1 MFDGYQVLTITN
13 KIKSSDIGG
22 LSKELTNRI
31 GTGNYDKERTKYN
44 IEFVP
49 LCSSDLASSTYK
61 NLYKN
66 NIEFNKNNKKINL
79 LNGCVITSGQ
89 EFFKSLGMKF
99 EDTGE
104 FHTEGKHKGEPIQK
118 ALIKSKEDIP
128 EKVLEYFNCSNEFMC
143 NLVGKENV
151 IYSAIH
157 FDENTPHMHFY
168 FTPVVH
174 EVKRKVFET
183 DKDGHQILKP
193 YITKDGIE
201 KMIPIQKKDENG
213 KNVYEIE
220 YGNFLNSDQFWK
232 EKGFKTSYAK
242 IQDDYNKFINEKG
255 FNLDRGEVGANK
267 HHLTKAEK
275 QLKDLQEQNKLLE
288 IELIKN
294 KALNNTELKYMDK
307 ISDVDTNPLLNPE
320 KGKII
325 GYKEKD
331 ITNLSNYSK
340 QITKDNLNK
349 DKIIEQN
356 EIKLESKQKQIDK
369 LNTEIKKLKS
379 GKTIKEKDKII
390 ENQKLIIKEKDETIN
405 FQNTIISSLRNEL
418 TELKEN
424 IDTIINSVKN
434 VAIDLYK
441 ALKRTLGF
449 DVDKNQEY
457 DSYSFKSLSKKI
469 NKKYEKDK
477 SDDYEL

>member
-1 MFDGYQVLTITN
+1 M
-13 KIKSSDIGG
+13 
-22 LSKELTNRI
+22 
-31 GTGNYDKERTKYN
+31 
-44 IEFVP
+44 
-49 LCSSDLASSTYK
+49 
-61 NLYKN
+61 
-66 NIEFNKNNKKINL
+66 
-79 LNGCVITSGQ
+79 ITSGQ

-104 FHTEGKHKGEPIQK
+104 FHTEGKYKGEPIQK
-118 ALIKSKEDIP
+118 ALIESREDIP
-128 EKVLEYFNCSNEFMC
+128 ERVLEYFNYSNEFVC

-232 EKGFKTSYAK
+232 EKGF
-242 IQDDYNKFINEKG
+242 
-255 FNLDRGEVGANK
+255 NLDRGEVGANK

-288 IELIKN
+288 IELSKN
-294 KALNNTELKYMDK
+294 KALNNTELKYLDK

-320 KGKII
+320 KSKII

-340 QITKDNLNK
+340 QITKDNLN
-349 DKIIEQN
+349 
-356 EIKLESKQKQIDK
+356 
-369 LNTEIKKLKS
+369 
-379 GKTIKEKDKII
+379 KDKII

-434 VAIDLYK
+434 VAIDLYN

>member
-31 GTGNYDKERTKYN
+31 GTGNYDKERTKFN
-44 IEFVP
+44 VEFIP

-61 NLYKN
+61 TLYKN

-89 EFFKSLGMKF
+89 EFFEALGMKF
-99 EDTGE
+99 ENTGE
-104 FHTEGKHKGEPIQK
+104 FHTEGKYKGEPIQK

-128 EKVLEYFNCSNEFMC
+128 EKVLEYFNYSNEFMC

-168 FTPVVH
+168 FTPIVH

-232 EKGFKTSYAK
+232 DKGFKTSYAK
-242 IQDDYNKFINEKG
+242 IQDEYNKFINEKG

-288 IELIKN
+288 LELSKN
-294 KALNNTELKYMDK
+294 KAINEVEISYKEK

-340 QITKDNLNK
+340 EITKDNLNK
-349 DKIIEQN
+349 SKIIEQN
-356 EIKLESKQKQIDK
+356 EISLESKQKEINR
-369 LNTEIKKLKS
+369 LNNEIKNLKS
-379 GKTIKEKDKII
+379 GKTLQDKDKII
-390 ENQKLIIKEKDETIN
+390 ENQKLIIKEKDETIEY
-405 FQNTIISSLRNEL
+405 QNNIIESLKQEL
-418 TELKEN
+418 SNVKEMATALLQN
-424 IDTIINSVKN
+424 VKE
-434 VAIDLYK
+434 VATDLYK

-449 DVDKNQEY
+449 NVDKNQKY
-457 DSYSFKSLSKKI
+457 DYPTFRDLSKKV
-469 NKKYEKDK
+469 NKKYERDK
-477 SDDYEL
+477 SEDFEL

>member
-1 MFDGYQVLTITN
+1 MFDGYQVLTIKN

-22 LSKELTNRI
+22 LSKELTYRI
-31 GTGNYDKERTKYN
+31 GTGNYDKERTKFN

-61 NLYKN
+61 TLYKN

-89 EFFKSLGMKF
+89 EFFKTLGMKF

-104 FHTEGKHKGEPIQK
+104 VHTEGKHIGEPIQK

-128 EKVLEYFNCSNEFMC
+128 ERVLEYFNYSNEFMC

-275 QLKDLQEQNKLLE
+275 QLKELQEQNKLLE
-288 IELIKN
+288 IELSKN

-320 KGKII
+320 KGKIL
-325 GYKEKD
+325 GYKETD

-349 DKIIEQN
+349 DKIIE
-356 EIKLESKQKQIDK
+356 
-369 LNTEIKKLKS
+369 
-379 GKTIKEKDKII
+379 
-390 ENQKLIIKEKDETIN
+390 NQKLIIKEKDETIN
-405 FQNTIISSLRNEL
+405 FQNKIINSLRNEI

-424 IDTIINSVKN
+424 IDTIINNVKN

>member
-1 MFDGYQVLTITN
+1 MTITN
-13 KIKSSDIGG
+13 KIKSSDIGR
-22 LSKELTNRI
+22 LSKELTNRK
-31 GTGNYDKERTKYN
+31 GTGNYDKERTKFN

-49 LCSSDLASSTYK
+49 LCNSDLVSSTYRT
-61 NLYKN
+61 LYKN

-79 LNGCVITSGQ
+79 LNGCIITSGQ

-99 EDTGE
+99 EKTGKV
-104 FHTEGKHKGEPIQK
+104 HTEGKHKGEPIQK
-118 ALIKSKEDIP
+118 ALIKSKKDIP
-128 EKVLEYFNCSNEFMC
+128 EKVLEYFNYSNEFTC

-157 FDENTPHMHFY
+157 FDENTPHLHFY

-183 DKDGHQILKP
+183 DEDSHQILKP

-201 KMIPIQKKDENG
+201 KMIPIQKKDEND
-213 KNVYEIE
+213 KNVYKIE
-220 YGNFLNSDQFWK
+220 YGSFLNSDQFWK

-242 IQDDYNKFINEKG
+242 IQDEYNKFINEKG
-255 FNLDRGEVGANK
+255 FNLNRGEVGANK

-275 QLKDLQEQNKLLE
+275 QLKDLQEQNKLLKLKLSKNIAINEVE
-288 IELIKN
+288 ISYKE
-294 KALNNTELKYMDK
+294 K

-340 QITKDNLNK
+340 EITKDNLNK
-349 DKIIEQN
+349 SKIIKQN
-356 EIKLESKQKQIDK
+356 EISLESKQKEINR
-369 LNTEIKKLKS
+369 LNNEIKNLKS
-379 GKTIKEKDKII
+379 GKTLQDKDKII
-390 ENQKLIIKEKDETIN
+390 ENQKLIIKEKDETIEY
-405 FQNTIISSLRNEL
+405 QNSIIESLKQEL
-418 TELKEN
+418 SN
-424 IDTIINSVKN
+424 VKD
-434 VAIDLYK
+434 VATDLYK

-449 DVDKNQEY
+449 NVDKNQEY
-457 DSYSFKSLSKKI
+457 DYSIFKDLSRKI
-469 NKKYEKDK
+469 NKKYEKNK

>member
-1 MFDGYQVLTITN
+1 MFDGYQVLTIKN

-22 LSKELTNRI
+22 LSKELTDRK
-31 GTGNYDKERTKYN
+31 GTGNYDKERTKFN
-44 IEFVP
+44 MEFVP

-61 NLYKN
+61 TLYKN

-89 EFFKSLGMKF
+89 EFFKTLGMKF

-104 FHTEGKHKGEPIQK
+104 VHTEGKHIGEPIQK

-128 EKVLEYFNCSNEFMC
+128 ERVLEYFNYSNEFMC

-275 QLKDLQEQNKLLE
+275 QLKELQEQNKLLE
-288 IELIKN
+288 IELSKN

-320 KGKII
+320 KGKIL
-325 GYKEKD
+325 GYKETD

-405 FQNTIISSLRNEL
+405 FQNKIINSLRNEI

-424 IDTIINSVKN
+424 IDTIINNVKN

-457 DSYSFKSLSKKI
+457 DLYSFKSLSKKI
-469 NKKYEKDK
+469 NKKYENGLM
-477 SDDYEL
+477 SSF

>member
-1 MFDGYQVLTITN
+1 MFDGYQVLTIKN

-22 LSKELTNRI
+22 LSKELTDRK
-31 GTGNYDKERTKYN
+31 GTGNYDKERTKFN
-44 IEFVP
+44 MEFVP

-61 NLYKN
+61 TLYKN

-104 FHTEGKHKGEPIQK
+104 FHTEGKYKGEPIQK

-128 EKVLEYFNCSNEFMC
+128 ERVLEYFNYSNEFMC

-288 IELIKN
+288 LELSKN
-294 KALNNTELKYMDK
+294 KALNNSELKYMDK

-405 FQNTIISSLRNEL
+405 FQNKIINSLRNEI

-424 IDTIINSVKN
+424 IDTIINNVKN

>member
-1 MFDGYQVLTITN
+1 MFDGYQVLTIKN

-22 LSKELTNRI
+22 LSKELTDRI
-31 GTGNYDKERTKYN
+31 GTGNYDKERTKFN

-61 NLYKN
+61 TLYKN

-89 EFFKSLGMKF
+89 EFFKTLGMKF

-104 FHTEGKHKGEPIQK
+104 VHTEGKHIGEPIQK

-128 EKVLEYFNCSNEFMC
+128 ERVLEYFNYSNEFMC

-174 EVKRKVFET
+174 ELKRKVFET

-275 QLKDLQEQNKLLE
+275 QLKELQEQNKLLE
-288 IELIKN
+288 IELSKN

-320 KGKII
+320 KGKIL
-325 GYKEKD
+325 GYKETD

-405 FQNTIISSLRNEL
+405 FQNKIINSLRNEI

-424 IDTIINSVKN
+424 IDTIINNVKN

>member
-1 MFDGYQVLTITN
+1 MFDGYQVLTIKN

-22 LSKELTNRI
+22 LSKELTDRI
-31 GTGNYDKERTKYN
+31 GTGNYDKERTKFN

-61 NLYKN
+61 TLYKN

-89 EFFKSLGMKF
+89 EFFKTLGMKF

-104 FHTEGKHKGEPIQK
+104 VHTEGKHIGEPIQK

-128 EKVLEYFNCSNEFMC
+128 ERVLEYFNYSNEFMC

-275 QLKDLQEQNKLLE
+275 QLKELQEQNKLLE
-288 IELIKN
+288 IELSKN

-320 KGKII
+320 KGKIL
-325 GYKEKD
+325 GYKETD
-331 ITNLSNYSK
+331 IANLSNYSK

-405 FQNTIISSLRNEL
+405 FQNKIINSLRNEI

-424 IDTIINSVKN
+424 VDTIINSVKN

-441 ALKRTLGF
+441 ALKITLGF

>member
-1 MFDGYQVLTITN
+1 MFDGYQVLTIKN

-22 LSKELTNRI
+22 LSKELTDRI
-31 GTGNYDKERTKYN
+31 GTGNYDKERTKFN

-61 NLYKN
+61 TLYKN

-128 EKVLEYFNCSNEFMC
+128 ERVLEYFNYSNEFMC

-201 KMIPIQKKDENG
+201 KMIPIQKKDKNG

-288 IELIKN
+288 LELSKN
-294 KALNNTELKYMDK
+294 KALNNSELKYMDK

-331 ITNLSNYSK
+331 IISLSNYSK
-340 QITKDNLNK
+340 EITKDNLNK
-349 DKIIEQN
+349 AKIIEQN
-356 EIKLESKQKQIDK
+356 EIKIESKQKEIDK

-424 IDTIINSVKN
+424 IDTIINSVKT

-441 ALKRTLGF
+441 VLKRTLGF

>member
-1 MFDGYQVLTITN
+1 MFDGYQVLTIKN

-31 GTGNYDKERTKYN
+31 GTGNYDKERTKFN

-61 NLYKN
+61 TLYKN

-104 FHTEGKHKGEPIQK
+104 FHTEGKYKGEPIQK

-128 EKVLEYFNCSNEFMC
+128 ERVLEYFNYSNKFMC

-174 EVKRKVFET
+174 EVKRKFFET

-267 HHLTKAEK
+267 HHLNKAEK

-288 IELIKN
+288 LELNKN
-294 KALNNTELKYMDK
+294 KAINEVEISYKDK

-331 ITNLSNYSK
+331 IISLSNYSK
-340 QITKDNLNK
+340 EITKDNLNK
-349 DKIIEQN
+349 AKIIEQN
-356 EIKLESKQKQIDK
+356 EIKIESKQKEIDK

>member
-1 MFDGYQVLTITN
+1 MFDGYQVLTIKN

-22 LSKELTNRI
+22 LSKELTDRI
-31 GTGNYDKERTKYN
+31 GTGNYDKERTKFN

-61 NLYKN
+61 TLYKN
-66 NIEFNKNNKKINL
+66 NIEFNKNSKKINL

-89 EFFKSLGMKF
+89 EFFKTLGMKF

-104 FHTEGKHKGEPIQK
+104 VHTEGKHIGEPIQK

-128 EKVLEYFNCSNEFMC
+128 ERVLEYFNYSNEFMC

-275 QLKDLQEQNKLLE
+275 QLKELQEQNKLLE
-288 IELIKN
+288 IELSKN

-356 EIKLESKQKQIDK
+356 EIKLESKQKEIDK

-405 FQNTIISSLRNEL
+405 FQNTIIKSLRNEI